1 MIWTKASQT
10 PFRRRIQFPPPT
22 PQFLPAVM
30 DNVPAHKAD
39 GVRQAIEAAGEDGL
53 TVLRRVWKA
62 RVKKWHLVPT
72 VLLGSE
78 RADFHLGYGDYP

>member
-1 MIWTKASQT
+1 MIWTKASHT

-53 TVLRRVWKA
+53 TVYGALESSS
-62 RVKKWHLVPT
+62 KKMA
-72 VLLGSE
+72 LG
-78 RADFHLGYGDYP
+78 ADGLIGL